1 MEPAARLLLV
11 RHFRRPTGGNIK
23 LRDYFLHAA
32 SHPAIDADMW
42 FASGAQSAESDIWS
56 EVDPRHL
63 VRDPCFADYRFICV
77 NGKDWPLLPAD
88 TGPSEI
94 IHFVQHAGY
103 LDDPV
108 LRGYLARPAYR
119 LCTTAALRDAI
130 APVANGPVTHVPI
143 GVADGFF
150 AEARQAREVKVAI
163 IGSKQPVFAMELAG
177 RLRLLGLAP
186 VVIGDSWLPHKDMA
200 ALFRSAEILVALP
213 LPTEGFFLP
222 ALEAMAAG
230 CVVVTND
237 AVGNRGHC
245 IAGETCLQPPRGDID
260 AHVAAIV
267 EALND
272 AELRR
277 HLVEG
282 GRRVAAPH
290 SMAAE
295 RAAFH
300 EFLNAILRQR

>member
-1 MEPAARLLLV
+1 MESPARLLLV

-32 SHPAIDADMW
+32 AHPAIEADIW
-42 FASGAQSAESDIWS
+42 FASGGEAAEGDIWS
-56 EVDPRHL
+56 EVDPRHQ
-63 VRDPCFADYRFICV
+63 VRDPSIADYRLVCV

-88 TGPSEI
+88 TGSTEV

-108 LRGYLARPAYR
+108 LRGYLARPAHR
-119 LCTTAALRDAI
+119 VCTTRALRDAI
-130 APVANGPVTHVPI
+130 APVANGSVTFLPI

-150 AEARQAREVKVAI
+150 ARAHRPRDVKVAI
-163 IGSKQPVFAMELAG
+163 VGTKQPAFAVELAE
-177 RLRLLGLAP
+177 RLRALGLAP
-186 VVIGDSWLPHKDMA
+186 VVVGESWMAHGDMA
-200 ALFRSAEILVALP
+200 ALFRSTEVLVTLP

-222 ALEAMAAG
+222 ALEGMAAG

-245 IAGETCLQPPRGDID
+245 VPGETCLQPARGDVD
-260 AHVAAIV
+260 AHVAAVV
-267 EALND
+267 EALGNAD
-272 AELRR
+272 LRR
-277 HLVEG
+277 RLVEG
-282 GRRVAAPH
+282 GRLAAAPH

-300 EFLNAILRQR
+300 AFLNGVLGR